1 MRNREKIP
9 DWLIGYVEAQRIA
22 ARSTEIPRPDGTV
35 NQATAYPGN
44 RGGFWS
50 TEAEEVHEVDFWTLE
65 DPRGLAPSSHFWNE
79 GASSPYIRSFMHDGV
94 ICVIR

>member
-9 DWLIGYVEAQRIA
+9 DWLVGYAEAQRIA
-22 ARSTEIPRPDGTV
+22 ARSTEIPRLDGTV

-44 RGGFWS
+44 RGGGGFGS

-65 DPRGLAPSSHFWNE
+65 DPRGLASLEPFLE
-79 GASSPYIRSFMHDGV
+79 RGSFKPLRH
-94 ICVIR
+94 